1 MREKKDG
8 KGYKDYQKKNIEY
21 FEQKK
26 KGKLSKNTDIDLI
39 ERKYQIMKRKVNTLI
54 EELKLKLETKAA
66 KMKRYE

>member
-39 ERKYQIMKRKVNTLI
+39 ERKYQIKKRKVNTLI